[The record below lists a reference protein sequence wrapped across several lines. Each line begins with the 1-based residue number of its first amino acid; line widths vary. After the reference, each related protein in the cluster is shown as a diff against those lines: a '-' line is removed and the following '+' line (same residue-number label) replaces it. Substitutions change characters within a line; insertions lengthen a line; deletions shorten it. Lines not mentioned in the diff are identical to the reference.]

1 MFYPMNREQDFL
13 SFHFPYR
20 EKTRCREVVG
30 VAPLF
35 GFSQEWMQACSQ
47 TALYIGVLE
56 FIFSNFL
63 IKKNML
69 FVL

>member
-1 MFYPMNREQDFL
+1 MFYPMNREHNFF
-13 SFHFPYR
+13 SIHFPYR
-20 EKTRCREVVG
+20 EKTRYREVVG
-30 VAPLF
+30 VALLF
-35 GFSQEWMQACSQ
+35 GFSQEWMQ